1 MKKRC
6 IAALLALLLLA
17 GCASAAPGEDRG
29 QNPQGEA
36 DSRQEAG
43 EEFSIR
49 IAFNKN
55 DSLNPYLAF
64 SQANRLASSL
74 LFDPLIKLTPEYEAQ
89 PYLAQSV
96 QNNGSVLTV
105 SLRADARFSD
115 GSSLTAADVVYSFE
129 QARASSLYQSQL
141 SPFTSCAAAED
152 GTVVFQLASA
162 DRLAENLLTFPI
174 VKSGSLLTGSGVAK
188 GVEGTGRYRLRQEE
202 GEYTLTANESHF
214 SGSPLVNEIH
224 LVSITDD
231 SALAY
236 SVDVG
241 LIDYLFLDLSSTE
254 EYSIGSANVP
264 VAMNNLVYLG
274 MNANR
279 TFFQDARFRRAI
291 GAAIDYSDLLQRAYS
306 GHAQEAKTV
315 LNPAFHE
322 LSDLSLENRRDTA
335 AAAAL
340 LDELGYLD
348 RDGEGYRMSN
358 GRRITLNLVV
368 NEENAARVTIAQRM
382 KEYLSSAGIDVK
394 VETLDYESYRLRIL
408 RGEYDLY
415 VGEVKLEDNFDLT
428 PFFSGSGFS
437 ASMDISPELLA
448 AYQGFRT
455 GTGSTQGLVEAF
467 EEELP
472 FVPLA
477 YRSGMVAFSR
487 DFPAE
492 VTATEQDVFYRI
504 QPRGEEVSASQ
515 EQR

>member
-96 QNNGSVLTV
+96 QNNGSALTV

-188 GVEGTGRYRLRQEE
+188 GVEE
-202 GEYTLTANESHF
+202 
-214 SGSPLVNEIH
+214 
-224 LVSITDD
+224 
-231 SALAY
+231 LA
-236 SVDVG
+236 
-241 LIDYLFLDLSSTE
+241 
-254 EYSIGSANVP
+254 
-264 VAMNNLVYLG
+264 
-274 MNANR
+274 
-279 TFFQDARFRRAI
+279 
-291 GAAIDYSDLLQRAYS
+291 
-306 GHAQEAKTV
+306 
-315 LNPAFHE
+315 
-322 LSDLSLENRRDTA
+322 
-335 AAAAL
+335 
-340 LDELGYLD
+340 
-348 RDGEGYRMSN
+348 
-358 GRRITLNLVV
+358 
-368 NEENAARVTIAQRM
+368 
-382 KEYLSSAGIDVK
+382 
-394 VETLDYESYRLRIL
+394 
-408 RGEYDLY
+408 
-415 VGEVKLEDNFDLT
+415 
-428 PFFSGSGFS
+428 
-437 ASMDISPELLA
+437 
-448 AYQGFRT
+448 
-455 GTGSTQGLVEAF
+455 GTGSGRRRGSIPSPPTKAT
-467 EEELP
+467 
-472 FVPLA
+472 
-477 YRSGMVAFSR
+477 
-487 DFPAE
+487 FPAA
-492 VTATEQDVFYRI
+492 VGKRN
-504 QPRGEEVSASQ
+504 PPGLHH
-515 EQR
+515 

>member
-43 EEFSIR
+43 EEFSIS

-96 QNNGSVLTV
+96 QNNGSALTV

-188 GVEGTGRYRLRQEE
+188 GVGGTGRDRLRGGQR
-202 GEYTLTANESHF
+202 GGGNWPVPAPAGGGGVYPHRQRK
-214 SGSPLVNEIH
+214 PLFRQP
-224 LVSITDD
+224 
-231 SALAY
+231 
-236 SVDVG
+236 VG
-241 LIDYLFLDLSSTE
+241 K
-254 EYSIGSANVP
+254 
-264 VAMNNLVYLG
+264 
-274 MNANR
+274 R
-279 TFFQDARFRRAI
+279 
-291 GAAIDYSDLLQRAYS
+291 
-306 GHAQEAKTV
+306 
-315 LNPAFHE
+315 NP
-322 LSDLSLENRRDTA
+322 
-335 AAAAL
+335 
-340 LDELGYLD
+340 
-348 RDGEGYRMSN
+348 
-358 GRRITLNLVV
+358 
-368 NEENAARVTIAQRM
+368 
-382 KEYLSSAGIDVK
+382 
-394 VETLDYESYRLRIL
+394 
-408 RGEYDLY
+408 
-415 VGEVKLEDNFDLT
+415 
-428 PFFSGSGFS
+428 P
-437 ASMDISPELLA
+437 
-448 AYQGFRT
+448 
-455 GTGSTQGLVEAF
+455 GLHH
-467 EEELP
+467 
-472 FVPLA
+472 
-477 YRSGMVAFSR
+477 
-487 DFPAE
+487 
-492 VTATEQDVFYRI
+492 
-504 QPRGEEVSASQ
+504 
-515 EQR
+515 